1 MTVDES
7 RRQTQ
12 EILACQRKRETLGGV
27 IESRNH
33 DRLQRL
39 HHNAQR
45 LLRPLE
51 IVNPHAEALHFTD
64 SLLRAR
70 REQVKYHSLLKAV
83 ALLRQYQKEVK
94 TVHDGKEAFEYIEV
108 DSQDIAIADSL
119 AREILIKGLD
129 EVGPQARRLLHHIR
143 ELVEKIAQESG
154 KDSFEIHVTR
164 RQIREHTGWSDYQ
177 LRKEIATLVELEYLI
192 PVSGKNGRRYTYQ
205 LVWDAEPSNL
215 ADLAKSLRPPCDD
228 LATAELENTKALNA
242 DFGKM

>member
-1 MTVDES
+1 M
-7 RRQTQ
+7 
-12 EILACQRKRETLGGV
+12 

-45 LLRPLE
+45 LLRTLE

-94 TVHDGKEAFEYIEV
+94 TAHDGKEAFEYIEV
-108 DSQDIAIADSL
+108 DGQDIAIADSL
-119 AREILIKGLD
+119 AREILVKGLD
-129 EVGPQARRLLHHIR
+129 EVGPQARKLLYHIR
-143 ELVEKIAQESG
+143 ELVEKIGRETGQ
-154 KDSFEIHVTR
+154 DCFEICVTR

-192 PVSGKNGRRYTYQ
+192 PVASGKRGSRFTYALAWDGESPN
-205 LVWDAEPSNL
+205 LVNL
-215 ADLAKSLRPPCDD
+215 VATSRPPRDH
-228 LATAELENTKALNA
+228 LVIRELEATQALNP